1 MWERTGAE
9 GRNPFE
15 LVGKIR
21 RSQAIDA
28 DPAHT
33 GLVLDRL
40 LDVRATLNRGLVEIR
55 GRVPCPEPRDAHVL
69 QDRVRRLH
77 RWVPALLDSF
87 HAPGDEVTQGR
98 YRVLRVEDPTSLLSE
113 DQLQS
118 SQGAC
123 RRQAGAGDLG
133 GRPVGAPHAGLG
145 SPLTTSLGPGQRRVR
160 RTRCSPRPTV
170 GDRKSTRLNSSHVAI
185 SYAVFCLKKK

>member
-77 RWVPALLDSF
+77 LWVPALLDSF
-87 HAPGDEVTQGR
+87 HDPGDEVTQGR
-98 YRVLRVEDPTSLLSE
+98 YRRSE
-113 DQLQS
+113 E
-118 SQGAC
+118 
-123 RRQAGAGDLG
+123 
-133 GRPVGAPHAGLG
+133 
-145 SPLTTSLGPGQRRVR
+145 RRVGKE
-160 RTRCSPRPTV
+160 CM
-170 GDRKSTRLNSSHVAI
+170 
-185 SYAVFCLKKK
+185 